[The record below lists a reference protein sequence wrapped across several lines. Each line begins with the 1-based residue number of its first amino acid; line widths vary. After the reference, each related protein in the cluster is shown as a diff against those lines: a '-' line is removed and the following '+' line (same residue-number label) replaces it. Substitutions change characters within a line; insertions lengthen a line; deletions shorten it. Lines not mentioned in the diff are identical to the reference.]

1 MFFLARYLDA
11 AGRTQAIGY
20 KIDLDGKAAYD
31 DRFFIASNEE
41 GVGDN
46 RNINAIITR
55 QNSDADGSNTGGFQE
70 IFGTIIT
77 SLGSKVQSSEFAAEA
92 AASVKNAS
100 LEAEASFSGVNL
112 DTEASKLIE
121 LQQAYQASAR
131 ILSTAREL
139 FDTLINSV

>member
-1 MFFLARYLDA
+1 MDA
-11 AGRTQAIGY
+11 VGRTQAIGY

-46 RNINAIITR
+46 RNIKAIITR

-70 IFGTIIT
+70 IFGSIIT
-77 SLGSKVQSSEFAAEA
+77 SLGSKVQTSEFAAEA